1 MKLFAPKYYNKFKCI
16 ADKCAHSCCVGW
28 EIDIDDTTLWKY
40 NSLSCEYGTI
50 IKESIENSDSAHFQ
64 LASHDRCPH
73 LDSNGLCK
81 IIKNIGEEYLC
92 DICREHPRFYNFTN
106 YGKELGIG
114 MSCEAACDLILN
126 SDEYDEFVEIGSAS
140 GDIETYDF
148 DATIERK
155 NVFEILKNESLEISK
170 KVDLIC
176 KSYNLSNSL
185 FNKFDIIES
194 LEYLNSENELLL
206 SKALYL
212 NWNQSIAQ
220 QLSRILAYF
229 VYRHCTEAFDYE
241 DFCSSLSFSVFC
253 TALISSI
260 ATEETINDVARIVS
274 EEIEYS
280 EDNTNRIKELFC

>member
-28 EIDIDDTTLWKY
+28 EIDIDDTTLSKY

-92 DICREHPRFYNFTN
+92 GICREHPRFYNFTN
-106 YGKELGIG
+106 YGKEVGIG
-114 MSCEAACDLILN
+114 ISCEAACDLILN
-126 SDEYDEFVEIGSAS
+126 SDDFDEFVEIAC
-140 GDIETYDF
+140 DDEEIEIYDF
-148 DATIERK
+148 DAIIERK
-155 NVFEILKNESLEISK
+155 ELFNILKNEELEISQ

-176 KSYNLSNSL
+176 NNYNLSKTSIDN
-185 FNKFDIIES
+185 FDILDS
-194 LEYLNSENELLL
+194 LEYLNNDNKILFSKVKSL
-206 SKALYL
+206 S
-212 NWNQSIAQ
+212 WNQSISQ
-220 QLSRILAYF
+220 KLSRILAYF

-253 TALISSI
+253 TALISSL
-260 ATEETINDVARIVS
+260 ATEETINDFARIVS

-280 EDNTNRIKELFC
+280 EDNTNRIKELFY